1 MSIYSFCYSVDVY
14 SFLQSSTYSVNNP
27 TYNETSVADI
37 VNKSGAHN
45 TNHGLLTNV
54 DAAKVCCLL
63 SQQVDSLFHEAALKL
78 NLPCLCAFLEE
89 LCCSSQRQ
97 LFSRSEEVPRKS
109 KKWWKRELNPE
120 QKPVATLLLHRI
132 GDVTLKCIRAGRPL
146 VHTMR
151 VWAIVGPHFM
161 EAACHKDRAIS
172 KKAIACIHDAVTA
185 LLNEQIELP
194 HFHFNEALFKPF
206 ENLLC
211 LELCDFDVQVWTT
224 FLFNIDVV
232 DI

>member
-1 MSIYSFCYSVDVY
+1 MDVY
-14 SFLQSSTYSVNNP
+14 SFLQQTNYSSNTSN
-27 TYNETSVADI
+27 TETSVADVI
-37 VNKSGAHN
+37 NKSGAHN

-78 NLPCLCAFLEE
+78 NLPCLCSFLEE
-89 LCCSSQRQ
+89 LCTSSQRQ
-97 LFSRSEEVPRKS
+97 LFSRTEEPTKS
-109 KKWWKRELNPE
+109 KKWWKRELESE

-161 EAACHKDRAIS
+161 EAACHKDQPVS
-172 KKAIACIHDAVTA
+172 KKAIACIHDCVTA
-185 LLNEQIELP
+185 LLNEQVELP

-211 LELCDFDVQVWTT
+211 LELCDFDVQVSLISVLTPKQT
-224 FLFNIDVV
+224 HIYFTVAC
-232 DI
+232 

>member
-1 MSIYSFCYSVDVY
+1 MY
-14 SFLQSSTYSVNNP
+14 SFLQSSNYSLTNATN
-27 TYNETSVADI
+27 NETSVADVI
-37 VNKSGAHN
+37 NKSGAHN

-78 NLPCLCAFLEE
+78 NLPCLCSFLEE
-89 LCCSSQRQ
+89 LCSSSQRQ
-97 LFSRSEEVPRKS
+97 LFSRTEEPARKS

-161 EAACHKDRAIS
+161 EAACHKDQAIS
-172 KKAIACIHDAVTA
+172 KKAIACIHDSVTA
-185 LLNEQIELP
+185 LLNEQVELP

-211 LELCDFDVQVWTT
+211 LELCDFDVQVILYYIKLDDNLIIY
-224 FLFNIDVV
+224 FLGSNCGMPM
-232 DI
+232 

>member
-1 MSIYSFCYSVDVY
+1 MDVY
-14 SFLQSSTYSVNNP
+14 SFLQSSNYSSNTQN
-27 TYNETSVADI
+27 NETSVADVI
-37 VNKSGAHN
+37 NKSGAHN

-78 NLPCLCAFLEE
+78 NLPCLCSFLEE
-89 LCCSSQRQ
+89 LCSSSQRQ
-97 LFSRSEEVPRKS
+97 LFSRTEEPTRKL

-161 EAACHKDRAIS
+161 EAACHKDQTIS
-172 KKAIACIHDAVTA
+172 KKAIACIHDSVTA
-185 LLNEQIELP
+185 LLNEQVELP

-211 LELCDFDVQVWTT
+211 LELCDFDVQVCI
-224 FLFNIDVV
+224 LL
-232 DI
+232 